1 MINVLTSAALH
12 PLCSQPALQCSSTA
26 WSVLSCRPF
35 YSAPVQPVRLSAT
48 GPFTGRAS
56 SAVCQCILAYVCL
69 CPPIGSCG
77 LNLKKTGPALQQT
90 ASYFFHWHFDNFLS
104 SLHLCCVFGDFE
116 WSRSNFEEGGRRKG
130 WRTPLKSV
138 LVNDS
143 FVVDLKSEVD
153 QLRSFIVQLRR
164 ILHSGFKGKP
174 NGAKYCQVR
183 SLNAFLFPL
192 SIMFRLPLMNPQ
204 SHFGDNH

>member
-1 MINVLTSAALH
+1 MYPCVCVPVSA
-12 PLCSQPALQCSSTA
+12 
-26 WSVLSCRPF
+26 
-35 YSAPVQPVRLSAT
+35 YRLLWPESEENWTCSAT
-48 GPFTGRAS
+48 NCFLFLPLTFWQLFVIS
-56 SAVCQCILAYVCL
+56 PSLL
-69 CPPIGSCG
+69 CFWWLRVIEIE
-77 LNLKKTGPALQQT
+77 L
-90 ASYFFHWHFDNFLS
+90 W
-104 SLHLCCVFGDFE
+104 
-116 WSRSNFEEGGRRKG
+116 GGRKTQRLTDTTEVCAYK
-130 WRTPLKSV
+130 RFCL
-138 LVNDS
+138 
-143 FVVDLKSEVD
+143 VDLKSEVD